1 MWLAVRFTHP
11 ITKTMKIGCGT
22 VNFRTLPLEQ
32 ALRHIADA
40 GYEYVE
46 TQATAPFCPHVDV
59 DRDDP
64 DAFKR
69 LIQKFGFR
77 EVTGLWSSHGAI
89 IPDPQSVEYVV
100 RCIRWAAA
108 AHIPVV
114 HAADGFKPPEAS
126 EEDAFQTL
134 REKLLQI
141 VAAAE
146 ASKVY
151 LAIEPHGTFSLAT
164 GGLKKIL
171 SISSSPWLG
180 VNYDAANIH
189 RAGYVETVE
198 GAFAWKATGPKQ
210 AEAAVLAEVVERV
223 VHFHAKDVR
232 GSAAVALGTGEVDN
246 EGCLRLL
253 RKAGYQGAVSLE
265 TEGETTGEAALA
277 LIRESRQYL
286 IRLMEKL

>member
-1 MWLAVRFTHP
+1 
-11 ITKTMKIGCGT
+11 MKIGCGT
-22 VNFRTLPLEQ
+22 VNFRTLPLEK
-32 ALRHIADA
+32 ALQHIAAA

-46 TQATAPFCPHVDV
+46 TQATAPFCRHVDV

-64 DAFKR
+64 EAFRR
-69 LIQKFGFR
+69 LIEKFGFR

-89 IPDPQSVEYVV
+89 IPDPESVEYVV

-108 AHIPVV
+108 AGIPVV
-114 HAADGFKPPEAS
+114 HAADGFKPPEVS
-126 EEDAFQTL
+126 EEDAFKML
-134 REKLLQI
+134 RDKLLQI

-146 ASKVY
+146 VSKVY
-151 LAIEPHGTFSLAT
+151 LGIEPHGTFSLAP
-164 GGLKKIL
+164 GGLQKIM

-189 RAGYVETVE
+189 RAGYVETVD
-198 GAFAWKATGPKQ
+198 GAFAWKAAGPKQ
-210 AEAAVLAEVVERV
+210 EEAAVLAEVVDRV

-265 TEGETTGEAALA
+265 TEGEATGEAALE
-277 LIRESRQYL
+277 LIRQSRQYL
-286 IRLMEKL
+286 IRLMEEL

>member
-1 MWLAVRFTHP
+1 
-11 ITKTMKIGCGT
+11 MKIGCGT
-22 VNFRTLPLEQ
+22 VNFRKLPLED
-32 ALRHIADA
+32 ALRHIAEA

-64 DAFKR
+64 EAFRR
-69 LIQKFGFR
+69 LVEKYGFR

-89 IPDPQSVEYVV
+89 IPDPQSVAYVT

-108 AHIPVV
+108 AGIPVV

-126 EEDAFQTL
+126 EEDAFETL
-134 REKLLQI
+134 REKLLAI
-141 VAAAE
+141 LAAAE
-146 ASKVY
+146 ACQVH
-151 LAIEPHGTFSLAT
+151 LGIEPHGTFSLAP
-164 GGLKKIL
+164 GGLRKIM

-189 RAGYVETVE
+189 RAGYVETVD
-198 GAFAWKATGPKQ
+198 GAFAWKAAGPRQ
-210 AEAAVLAEVVERV
+210 DEAAVLAEIVPRV

-253 RKAGYQGAVSLE
+253 GKAGYQGAVSLE
-265 TEGETTGEAALA
+265 TEGEATGEAALA
-277 LIRESRQYL
+277 LIQESRQYL
-286 IRLMEKL
+286 IRVMEKL